1 MWCPGWDPATERKTL
16 GETKEIRMKYMDF
29 VHNNGSILDH

>member
-16 GETKEIRMKYMDF
+16 GETKEIRMKY
-29 VHNNGSILDH
+29 GLCS